1 MPQPLMVAR
10 WLVYVL
16 FAATLFGGV
25 GLLLTA
31 ASLDAV
37 NGALVGLLLYAAA
50 PGTAGWILARRA
62 WTGGVRV
69 WWGLIAVQAWL
80 ILGGLSNIRDGSVQG
95 FTQLFLPVVI
105 LVFLCR
111 GESRQWF
118 RLAESRRAARPPFS
132 LPHMITWRRDRGQS
146 AIEYVGLVTLVAG
159 IVLALILTGAGG
171 QIADG
176 FRSAIC
182 SVTGAACPAGGA
194 TGEQTVEAGA
204 GTEGQTGAST
214 DGSIST
220 GGSTGGSTSGTSGG
234 STGGST
240 GGDTG
245 GDAAGASGSGGTG
258 SGGTGSGGTGTGGS
272 TGTGGETA
280 GATGGETGG
289 AAGEATGGETGGG
302 ETAGG
307 ETGGGDSAG
316 GDSAGTTGGTEGADE
331 SDEAGDPTD
340 PYEPIVADGD
350 DSAGDEGDGEK
361 KEECSGFLGCT
372 LDQLGQVGEGLF
384 VDGIWGDVTDLWDTV
399 VHPIDT
405 ITGIGDYGKSLGDKW
420 SSDSKDAGD
429 KWADG
434 DYFDALTDWGG
445 ASVNTGVKVLDDMF
459 VGEEVRETWDRG
471 EETQAVTTVIWNVG
485 SLFIP
490 GYDVAKVAGKASKL
504 GKLGKLAQAIAEV
517 SDKAK
522 DAAGRARKAA
532 GLGDADG
539 ARKAADEAQEH
550 ADDAVE
556 KAEEHGSCSIAMGA
570 AVLVPYEDGEA
581 VRKPRAPGGVPG
593 SGTGIMAAGL
603 AGSPLIVLAE
613 GTSRCEGEEADNA
626 REAQK
631 EADDADRAADGVE
644 LSEAAERAK
653 QTIRDAA
660 DKQKTPKSE
669 RYSLNEGAVDKL
681 VAKAKDDPDPSRGEF
696 GKDELASALDDL
708 TDMLNDKRIDTQS
721 RGSLGGTVLKAN
733 DRHQLAEAMAEARAA
748 KRAADLDAA
757 DGTKVFASVGAQK
770 GRKSVDFGDGRPV
783 DVSAIDDVD
792 VAYKGKDGKVHVVEV
807 KNTANATTQA
817 SLPAQAKRLADWA
830 REGGANP
837 PRAARYEIENS
848 KDWDKIFNGFQKDK
862 KTGASPPGTP
872 AGTLADNGLGVRI
885 AGQDVTPKQLK
896 DMDAAWNSKTDAEKQ
911 AARDSGR
918 MKDPKS
924 AKEYLG
930 VS

>member
-16 FAATLFGGV
+16 FGATVLGGV
-25 GLLLTA
+25 GLFLTA

-37 NGALVGLLLYAAA
+37 NGTLLGLLAYAAA
-50 PGTAGWILARRA
+50 PGTVGWILARRA

-118 RLAESRRAARPPFS
+118 RLAGARRTGRPPFS
-132 LPHMITWRRDRGQS
+132 LPHMIKWRRDRGQS
-146 AIEYVGLVTLVAG
+146 AVEYVGLVTLVAG
-159 IVLALILTGAGG
+159 IVLAIILTGAGG

-182 SVTGAACPAGGA
+182 SVTGTACPTGGA
-194 TGEQTVEAGA
+194 TGDQTVEAGG
-204 GTEGQTGAST
+204 GTEGQTGPTT

-220 GGSTGGSTSGTSGG
+220 GGSTGGV
-234 STGGST
+234 
-240 GGDTG
+240 TG
-245 GDAAGASGSGGTG
+245 GDAGGGSSSGGTG
-258 SGGTGSGGTGTGGS
+258 SGGTGSGGTGTGGE
-272 TGTGGETA
+272 TGGTTGEGTGGSA
-280 GATGGETGG
+280 GGETGG
-289 AAGEATGGETGGG
+289 STGEATGGETGGG
-302 ETAGG
+302 ET
-307 ETGGGDSAG
+307 GGGDSAG
-316 GDSAGTTGGTEGADE
+316 ATGGTDGADE

-350 DSAGDEGDGEK
+350 DSAGDKNTDGEK

-384 VDGIWGDVTDLWDTV
+384 VDGIVGDVTDLWDTV

-405 ITGIGDYGKSLGDKW
+405 VTGIGDYGKSLGDQW
-420 SSDSKDAGD
+420 SADSKDAGD

-445 ASVNTGVKVLDDMF
+445 ASVNTGTKVLDDMF
-459 VGEEVRETWDRG
+459 VGEEVRETWNRG
-471 EETQAVTTVIWNVG
+471 EETQAATNVIWNVG

-490 GYDVAKVAGKASKL
+490 GYNAAKVAGKASKL

-532 GLGDADG
+532 GLGDAQG

-550 ADDAVE
+550 ADDSVE
-556 KAEEHGSCSIAMGA
+556 KAEEHGSCSIALGA
-570 AVLVPYEDGEA
+570 ATLVPYEGEGA
-581 VRKPRAPGGVPG
+581 ARKPRAPGGVPG
-593 SGTGIMAAGL
+593 SGTGILAAGQ

-613 GTSRCEGEEADNA
+613 GTGRCEGEEADNA
-626 REAQK
+626 RDAQK
-631 EADDADRAADGVE
+631 EAGDADRAADGVE

-653 QTIRDAA
+653 QTIRDAS

-669 RYSLNEGAVDKL
+669 RFSLNEGAVDKL
-681 VAKAKDDPDPSRGEF
+681 VAKAKDKPDPSRGEF

-708 TDMLNDKRIDTQS
+708 TDTLNDKRIDTQS

-757 DGTKVFASVGAQK
+757 EGTKVFASVGAQK
-770 GRKSVDFGDGRPV
+770 GRKSVDFGDGKPV

-830 REGGANP
+830 QEGGATP
-837 PRAARYEIENS
+837 PRAARYEIETS

-862 KTGASPPGTP
+862 KTGTSPPGTP
-872 AGTLADNGLGVRI
+872 AQTIADNGLGVRI

-896 DMDAAWNSKTDAEKQ
+896 DLDAAWNSKTDAEKQ
-911 AARDSGR
+911 AARDSGK

-924 AKEYLG
+924 AMEYLG

>member
-16 FAATLFGGV
+16 FGATVLGGTGLF
-25 GLLLTA
+25 LTA

-37 NGALVGLLLYAAA
+37 NGTLLGLLAYAAA
-50 PGTAGWILARRA
+50 PGAVGWVLARRS

-111 GESRQWF
+111 EESRKWF
-118 RLAESRRAARPPFS
+118 RLAERERAGRPPFS
-132 LPHMITWRRDRGQS
+132 LPHVIKWRRDRGQT
-146 AIEYVGLVTLVAG
+146 AMEYVGLIAVVAA
-159 IVLALILTGAGG
+159 IILALALSGVGG
-171 QIADG
+171 QITNG
-176 FRSAIC
+176 LQSAIC
-182 SVTGAACPAGGA
+182 SLTGSSCPATGDGG
-194 TGEQTVEAGA
+194 GTVEAGG
-204 GTEGQTGAST
+204 GTEDQPGPTT
-214 DGSIST
+214 DGGTVT
-220 GGSTGGSTSGTSGG
+220 G
-234 STGGST
+234 
-240 GGDTG
+240 
-245 GDAAGASGSGGTG
+245 
-258 SGGTGSGGTGTGGS
+258 
-272 TGTGGETA
+272 
-280 GATGGETGG
+280 
-289 AAGEATGGETGGG
+289 
-302 ETAGG
+302 
-307 ETGGGDSAG
+307 
-316 GDSAGTTGGTEGADE
+316 GTTGGGTRGDTGDGTSDGTGGGTGGGTGDGTDNGASGGGEDTG
-331 SDEAGDPTD
+331 STGEAGDPTD
-340 PYEPIVADGD
+340 PYEPIATDEEGT
-350 DSAGDEGDGEK
+350 AGDEGNEGEK
-361 KEECSGFLGCT
+361 KEECSGFFGCT

-384 VDGIWGDVTDLWDTV
+384 VDGIWGDVTDLWNTV

-405 ITGIGDYGKSLGDKW
+405 VSGIVDYGKSLGDKW
-420 SSDSKDAGD
+420 STDSKDAGD

-459 VGEEVRETWDRG
+459 VGEEVRETWNRG

-490 GYDVAKVAGKASKL
+490 GYDVAKVAGKSSKL
-504 GKLGKLAQAIAEV
+504 GKLGKLAQAIADV
-517 SDKAK
+517 ADKAK

-532 GLGDADG
+532 GLGDAKG

-550 ADDAVE
+550 ADDAAE
-556 KAEEHGSCSIAMGA
+556 KAEEHGSCTIALGA
-570 AVLVPYEDGEA
+570 ARLVPYEGAGAGRE
-581 VRKPRAPGGVPG
+581 PSGVPG
-593 SGTGIMAAGL
+593 SGTGILAAGH
-603 AGSPLIVLAE
+603 AESPLIVLAA
-613 GTSRCEGEEADNA
+613 GKKQCEGEEADNA
-626 REAQK
+626 RDAQK
-631 EADDADRAADGVE
+631 EADEADRAADGVE
-644 LSEAAERAK
+644 LSTAADRAK
-653 QTIRDAA
+653 QTIRDAS

-669 RYSLNEGAVDKL
+669 RYSLNEGAIDKL
-681 VAKAKDDPDPSRGEF
+681 AARAKDNPDLSRGEF

-721 RGSLGGTVLKAN
+721 RGSLGGTVLKAT
-733 DRHQLAEAMAEARAA
+733 DRHQLAEAMAEVRAA

-757 DGTKVFASVGAQK
+757 EGTKVYASVGAQK
-770 GRKSVDFGDGRPV
+770 GRKSVDFGDGKPV
-783 DVSAIDDVD
+783 DVSTIDDVD

-830 REGGANP
+830 KESGVTP
-837 PRAARYEIENS
+837 PRAARYQIETP

-862 KTGASPPGTP
+862 KTGTTPPGTP
-872 AGTLADNGLGVRI
+872 AQTIADNGLGARI

-911 AARDSGR
+911 AARDSGK

-924 AKEYLG
+924 AMEYLG